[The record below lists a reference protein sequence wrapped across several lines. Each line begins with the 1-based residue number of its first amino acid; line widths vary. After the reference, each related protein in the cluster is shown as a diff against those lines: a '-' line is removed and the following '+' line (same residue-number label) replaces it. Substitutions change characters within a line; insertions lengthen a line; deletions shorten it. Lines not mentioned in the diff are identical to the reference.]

1 MAEEL
6 SATLQSAQ
14 NAPPLSERETSGGTN
29 AAGGLLEPLIFLEQN
44 LSNEED
50 RTTLKQLRADVE
62 EYVLLPQPSDD
73 IEVRKRTR
81 ELWEKLATAYW
92 NLLWSVVERH
102 IRTSTGAPQR
112 IDFTPE
118 ERLFLDFGFLDS
130 RITPGD
136 SVALL
141 ASTEKAPPLDRFQYY
156 RLSDLIAEEFTLL
169 YARPLQSPRAGMSLR
184 AKTDHLEEVLNVNI
198 RKRKG
203 IQGILLKHIN
213 FPQTKEADTLLAT
226 IDGNLMNFVENTLRT
241 LRVRMADNQERQK
254 IIDAAS
260 AYRGALEKR
269 KSLLDPLRSGLEQM
283 GLLNQFEQLL
293 ALDQEIEDMA
303 IFFVRTQEELRRQTQ
318 KVGRFAEK
326 WKGKG
331 EGELRLVMKESIK
344 TRKMFMEMSAKRS
357 HLDVSPLFSPSGG
370 KDLLTFSAISKGIEH
385 LLQADPGI
393 LGLSRIRIHG
403 CPRVVVVPGKGNGVY
418 NWEEHVLQFPLIPA
432 DTPEK
437 SVAQA
442 MALFRWDADDDRDLK
457 DTYAGLKGNKG
468 KSIMALQ
475 ESFSKEYLLWVT
487 KEIRGYRVLEKD
499 QYKWFKWKI
508 AGSEEE

>member
-6 SATLQSAQ
+6 SATSQSTQ
-14 NAPPLSERETSGGTN
+14 NPPPLSGTTSSDGTSVSGGI
-29 AAGGLLEPLIFLEQN
+29 LEPLIFLEQN

-50 RTTLKQLRADVE
+50 RSTLKQLRADVE

-73 IEVRKRTR
+73 IETRKRTR

-92 NLLWSVVERH
+92 SLLWGIVERH
-102 IRTSTGAPQR
+102 IRTGSGAPQQ

-118 ERLFLDFGFLDS
+118 ERLFLDFGCLDS
-130 RITPGD
+130 RVTPGD
-136 SVALL
+136 PAALL
-141 ASTEKAPPLDRFQYY
+141 DATEQAPPLDRFQYY
-156 RLSDLIAEEFTLL
+156 RLSDLIAEEFALL
-169 YARPLQSPRAGMSLR
+169 YARPLQSPRGGMSLR
-184 AKTDHLEEVLNVNI
+184 EKTDRLEEVLNVNI

-226 IDGNLMNFVENTLRT
+226 VDANLMNFVENSLRT

-260 AYRGALEKR
+260 AYKGALEKR
-269 KSLLDPLRSGLEQM
+269 KNLLDPLRSGLEQM
-283 GLLNQFEQLL
+283 GLLSQFEQLL
-293 ALDQEIEDMA
+293 ALDQEIEDMSV
-303 IFFVRTQEELRRQTQ
+303 FFIRTQEEHRRQTQ
-318 KVGRFAEK
+318 KAGRFTEK

-331 EGELRLVMKESIK
+331 EGELRLVMKESMK

-357 HLDVSPLFSPSGG
+357 HLDVSPLFSLSGG
-370 KDLLTFSAISKGIEH
+370 KDLLSFTAISKGIEH

-403 CPRVVVVPGKGNGVY
+403 CPRVVIVPGKGNGVY
-418 NWEEHVLQFPLIPA
+418 NWEEHALQFPLVPA

-457 DTYAGLKGNKG
+457 DTYANLKGNKG

-487 KEIRGYRVLEKD
+487 KEIRGYRVLEKE